1 MTLADVAAEDLLS
14 PGNVLTMLSFV
25 AMGAIYVTNSRNAA
39 RILGERLKGIDSTM
53 IEFKDDLKKLQD
65 VMIAQAIQG
74 ARMQTIDDR
83 ALATGK
89 RVDSMAHTVGKIL
102 LHLAIN
108 PDPE

>member
-25 AMGAIYVTNSRNAA
+25 AMGAVYVTNSRMAA
-39 RILGERLKGIDSTM
+39 KVLGERLKGIDTTM
-53 IEFKDDLKKLQD
+53 IEFKDDLKKLQE
-65 VMIAQAIQG
+65 VLVAVAVQG
-74 ARMQTIDDR
+74 ARIQTIDDR

-89 RVDSMAHTVGKIL
+89 RVDYMSHTVGKIL